1 MKRKGLSMNVT
12 IRLARP
18 EEAKKLADIEAV
30 CFPPAEAASEE
41 AVYERMQTFPENFLV
56 AELDGKLVGFIN
68 GGTTDQPYLPD
79 KFYHDATLH
88 KPEGAYQT
96 VFGLN
101 VLPEYR
107 RQGIARQLVDDFLAM
122 AKERG
127 KKAVIL
133 TCKEHMIHYYE
144 KRGFVNY
151 GVSDS
156 SHGGATWYDMRCVF
170 PPERPKTGL
179 LLEGGGMRGIYT
191 AGVLD
196 VFMEY
201 GITDFDGV
209 IGVSAGAIHGSSF
222 VAGQKGRSIRYYKKY
237 CNDDRFM
244 SYKTLLRTG
253 NVVGE
258 KFCYHDLPERLDPF
272 DFRAFQQSKI
282 KFYVTCSNVESGK
295 AEYFQIKDMKRE
307 MDLMRAS
314 ASLPYLSRIVRTRGM
329 KLLDGGCTD
338 SIPVKAFRRMGYKKN
353 VVVLTRPVGYTKAPE
368 NVHLARLFYRKY
380 PRFCRALQDRHLDYN
395 HTLAYIRKLEKRGLV
410 FVIRPSEDL
419 RIGRMEH
426 NPEEIQRVYD
436 IGRKDAKRCLKEL
449 RKWMEI

>member
-1 MKRKGLSMNVT
+1 MNVT

-18 EEAKKLADIEAV
+18 EEAKELAAIEAV

-41 AVYERMQTFPENFLV
+41 AVCERMQAFPENFLV

-79 KFYHDATLH
+79 EFYHDAALH

-107 RQGIARQLVDDFLAM
+107 RQGIARLLVDGFLAM
-122 AKERG
+122 ARERG

-156 SHGGATWYDMRCVF
+156 SHGGATWYDMRCIF
-170 PPERPKTGL
+170 SPAKSKTGL
-179 LLEGGGMRGIYT
+179 VLEGGGMRGIYT

-196 VFMEY
+196 VLMEY

-222 VAGQKGRSIRYYKKY
+222 VARQKGRSIRYYKKY
-237 CNDDRFM
+237 CNDERFM
-244 SYKTLLRTG
+244 SYKSLLRTG

-272 DFRAFQQSKI
+272 DFRAFKQ
-282 KFYVTCSNVESGK
+282 
-295 AEYFQIKDMKRE
+295 
-307 MDLMRAS
+307 
-314 ASLPYLSRIVRTRGM
+314 
-329 KLLDGGCTD
+329 
-338 SIPVKAFRRMGYKKN
+338 
-353 VVVLTRPVGYTKAPE
+353 
-368 NVHLARLFYRKY
+368 
-380 PRFCRALQDRHLDYN
+380 
-395 HTLAYIRKLEKRGLV
+395 
-410 FVIRPSEDL
+410 
-419 RIGRMEH
+419 
-426 NPEEIQRVYD
+426 
-436 IGRKDAKRCLKEL
+436 
-449 RKWMEI
+449 